1 MAWARRLVASL
12 GGAATVEE
20 PAGLAAAV
28 AADARAALTR
38 YAAAGRLPSTPGD

>member
-38 YAAAGRLPSTPGD
+38 YPAAGQLPSTSGD